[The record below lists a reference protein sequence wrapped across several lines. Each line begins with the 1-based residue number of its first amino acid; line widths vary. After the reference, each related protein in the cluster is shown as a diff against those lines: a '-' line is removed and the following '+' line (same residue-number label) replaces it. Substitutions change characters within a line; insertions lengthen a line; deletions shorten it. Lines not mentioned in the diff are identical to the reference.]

1 MQTLLKFALLLCAAV
16 AATGHALDAMR
27 LETAV
32 EKVERFVDETG
43 ETRTRLVEPA
53 SVVPGDELRYTITF
67 ANESAAVIDAGTVVI
82 TNPVP
87 ESTVYLDGSAFGSGT
102 SVSFSVD
109 GAAFAEPEELWVT
122 DEAGARRL
130 ARPEEYTHVR
140 WTFAPALEPGEAGS
154 VAFRVRL
161 L

>member
-67 ANESAAVIDAGTVVI
+67 ANESAEVIDAGTVVI

-102 SVSFSVD
+102 
-109 GAAFAEPEELWVT
+109 
-122 DEAGARRL
+122 
-130 ARPEEYTHVR
+130 
-140 WTFAPALEPGEAGS
+140 
-154 VAFRVRL
+154 
-161 L
+161 